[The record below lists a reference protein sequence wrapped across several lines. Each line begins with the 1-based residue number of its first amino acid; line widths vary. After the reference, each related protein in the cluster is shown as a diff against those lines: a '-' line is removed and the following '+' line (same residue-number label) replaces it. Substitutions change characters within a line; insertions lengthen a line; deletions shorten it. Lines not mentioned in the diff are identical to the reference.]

1 MSNSGARDHNSNK
14 VVPSE
19 KGDDYWLS
27 FFFTSVSNFHYELAG
42 MHEIYKFIKTL
53 VLSLDEPVLTFIE
66 IFFIYVSF

>member
-1 MSNSGARDHNSNK
+1 MVK
-14 VVPSE
+14 
-19 KGDDYWLS
+19 

>member
-1 MSNSGARDHNSNK
+1 
-14 VVPSE
+14 
-19 KGDDYWLS
+19 
-27 FFFTSVSNFHYELAG
+27 